1 MTFALAQ
8 AVEVELDIRKS
19 RFIGIVMPIASRDA
33 AMRELEAL
41 KRRFPNATHYCWV
54 LLCEGASGFDD
65 DGEPGGTAA
74 KPMYNVLMHK
84 DLANVFAVVVR
95 YYGGIKLGAGGLTRA
110 YGQAVSEALK
120 LATLT
125 AVEPT
130 VEVAYRCAFSHEAAL
145 RRVAERHGAEVLD
158 AAYSDAVTL
167 RLRLKARDVDAFES
181 AATETLSGG
190 LTRLP
195 LA

>member
-1 MTFALAQ
+1 MFALA
-8 AVEVELDIRKS
+8 APVETELEIRKS
-19 RFIGIVMPIASRDA
+19 RFIGIVMPAASREV
-33 AMRELEAL
+33 AMRELDAL
-41 KRRFPNATHYCWV
+41 RVRYPNATHYCWV

-84 DLANVFAVVVR
+84 GLANVFAVVVR

-125 AVEPT
+125 AVEPM
-130 VEVAYRCAFSHEAAL
+130 VEPCYRVSFAHEATL
-145 RRVAERHGAEVLD
+145 RRLAERFGAEVLD
-158 AAYSDAVTL
+158 AAYDDAVAL
-167 RLRLKARDVDAFES
+167 RLRLKVRDVDAFE
-181 AATETLSGG
+181 ADATQALSGG
-190 LTRLP
+190 LERHG
-195 LA
+195 

>member
-1 MTFALAQ
+1 MHALA
-8 AVEVELDIRKS
+8 APVEIELDIRKS
-19 RFIGIVMPIASRDA
+19 RFIGIVMPIASREA
-33 AMRELEAL
+33 AMKAL
-41 KRRFPNATHYCWV
+41 AALRVRFPNATHYCWV

-130 VEVAYRCAFSHEAAL
+130 VERRYRIGFAHEATL
-145 RRVAERHGAEVLD
+145 RRIAERHAAEVLD
-158 AAYSDAVTL
+158 AAYDDAVTV
-167 RLRLKARDVDAFES
+167 RVRLKVRDVDAFEV
-181 AATETLSGG
+181 AATEALSGG
-190 LTRLP
+190 LTVVD
-195 LA
+195 

>member
-1 MTFALAQ
+1 MYALA
-8 AVEVELDIRKS
+8 APVETELDIRKS
-19 RFIGIVMPIASRDA
+19 RFIGIVMPITSREA
-33 AMRELEAL
+33 AMRELDAL
-41 KRRFPNATHYCWV
+41 RVRYPNATHYCWV

-84 DLANVFAVVVR
+84 GLANVFAVVVR

-125 AVEPT
+125 AVEPMA
-130 VEVAYRCAFSHEAAL
+130 ELRYRCTFAHEATL
-145 RRVAERHGAEVLD
+145 RRLAQRHAAEVLD
-158 AAYSDAVTL
+158 VAYGDAVTL
-167 RLRLKARDVDAFES
+167 RLRLKAHDVAAFE
-181 AATETLSGG
+181 ADATEALSGG
-190 LTRLP
+190 LERCE
-195 LA
+195 

>member
-1 MTFALAQ
+1 MYALA
-8 AVEVELDIRKS
+8 APVEIELDIRKS
-19 RFIGIVMPIASRDA
+19 RFIGIVMPVTTREA
-33 AMRELEAL
+33 AMRELDAL
-41 KRRFPNATHYCWV
+41 RVRYPNATHYCWV

-84 DLANVFAVVVR
+84 ELANVFAVVVR

-125 AVEPT
+125 AVEPMA
-130 VEVAYRCAFSHEAAL
+130 EPKYRVSFAHEATL
-145 RRVAERHGAEVLD
+145 RRIAERHAATVLD
-158 AAYSDAVTL
+158 VGYDEGVTL
-167 RLRLKARDVDAFES
+167 TLSLKARDVDAFE
-181 AATETLSGG
+181 AEAIEALSGG
-190 LTRLP
+190 LERV
-195 LA
+195 

>member
-1 MTFALAQ
+1 MFALA
-8 AVEVELDIRKS
+8 APVETELEIRKS
-19 RFIGIVMPIASRDA
+19 RFIGIVMPAASREV
-33 AMRELEAL
+33 AMRELDAL
-41 KRRFPNATHYCWV
+41 RVRYPNATHYCWV

-84 DLANVFAVVVR
+84 GLANVFAVVVR

-125 AVEPT
+125 AVEPM
-130 VEVAYRCAFSHEAAL
+130 VEPSYRVSFAHEAML
-145 RRVAERHGAEVLD
+145 RRLAERFGAEVLD
-158 AAYSDAVTL
+158 AAYDDAVTL
-167 RLRLKARDVDAFES
+167 RLRLKVRDVDAFETD
-181 AATETLSGG
+181 ATQALSGG
-190 LTRLP
+190 LERRD
-195 LA
+195 

>member
-1 MTFALAQ
+1 MYALA
-8 AVEVELDIRKS
+8 APVETELDIRKS
-19 RFIGIVMPIASRDA
+19 RFIGIVMPVTSREA
-33 AMRELEAL
+33 AMRELDAL
-41 KRRFPNATHYCWV
+41 RVRYPNATHYCWV

-84 DLANVFAVVVR
+84 ELANVFAVVVR

-125 AVEPT
+125 AVEPMA
-130 VEVAYRCAFSHEAAL
+130 EPRYRCSFAHEATL
-145 RRVAERHGAEVLD
+145 RRLAERHGAEVLD
-158 AAYSDAVTL
+158 AAYDDAVTL
-167 RLRLKARDVDAFES
+167 RFRLKARDVQAFETD
-181 AATETLSGG
+181 ATEALSGG
-190 LTRLP
+190 LERCDD
-195 LA
+195 

>member
-1 MTFALAQ
+1 MYALA
-8 AVEVELDIRKS
+8 APVEVELDIRKS
-19 RFIGIVMPIASRDA
+19 RFIGIVMPVATREA
-33 AMRELEAL
+33 AMRELDAL
-41 KRRFPNATHYCWV
+41 RVRYPNATHYCWV

-84 DLANVFAVVVR
+84 ELANVFAVVVR

-125 AVEPT
+125 AVEPMA
-130 VEVAYRCAFSHEAAL
+130 EPQYRCSFAHEAML
-145 RRVAERHGAEVLD
+145 RRIAERHAATVLD
-158 AAYSDAVTL
+158 VSYDDGVTL
-167 RLRLKARDVDAFES
+167 TLSLKARDVDAFE
-181 AATETLSGG
+181 AEATEALSGG
-190 LTRLP
+190 LERV
-195 LA
+195 

>member
-1 MTFALAQ
+1 MYALA
-8 AVEVELDIRKS
+8 APVETELEIKKS
-19 RFIGIVMPIASRDA
+19 RFIGIVMPVASREA
-33 AMRELEAL
+33 AMRELDAL
-41 KRRFPNATHYCWV
+41 RVRYPNATHYCWV

-84 DLANVFAVVVR
+84 ELANVLAVVVR

-125 AVEPT
+125 AVEPMA
-130 VEVAYRCAFSHEAAL
+130 EPSYRCSFAHEAPL
-145 RRVAERHGAEVLD
+145 RRIAERHAATVLD
-158 AAYSDAVTL
+158 VSYDDGVTL
-167 RLRLKARDVDAFES
+167 RLSLKARDVDAFE
-181 AATETLSGG
+181 ADATEALSGG
-190 LTRLP
+190 LERV
-195 LA
+195 